1 MSLTDEFL
9 KRLDLLELEQDR
21 QQEEVLSL
29 AADISP
35 VIGLQIDNIDAKKST
50 KGYVILLEFAD
61 APVSEWSDET
71 NGWRSRNLG
80 SRYNSIHQADKKLA
94 ILKQK
99 WPDYPLRI
107 GLVT

>member
-1 MSLTDEFL
+1 MSLTDDFL

-21 QQEEVLSL
+21 QQEEVINL

-71 NGWRSRNLG
+71 NGWRSKNLG
-80 SRYNSIHQADKKLA
+80 SRYKSIHQADKKLA